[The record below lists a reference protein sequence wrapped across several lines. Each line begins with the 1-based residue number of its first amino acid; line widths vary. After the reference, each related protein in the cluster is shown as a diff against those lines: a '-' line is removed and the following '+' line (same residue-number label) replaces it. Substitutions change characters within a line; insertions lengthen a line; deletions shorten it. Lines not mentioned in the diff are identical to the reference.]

1 MIHEAATPLGAVIA
15 LVYVSV
21 ICSILWWM
29 LHLPQAGGI
38 EQHVSR
44 VHREAGRFS
53 RIVVPILG
61 DFVSLHLVALAS
73 QMAKFRGANMDILY
87 VVEVPLQLPL
97 DAVSQSELDRAE
109 QAFLQAQKIAHRYDV
124 QINRRLERARQAGPT
139 IVHYAEENDVDV
151 LLMAAIPKNNRR
163 GTRYARSVEYVLE
176 NAPCEVIVRR
186 PPMDS

>member
-1 MIHEAATPLGAVIA
+1 VTEQGISAIGAIVGI
-15 LVYVSV
+15 VYVV
-21 ICSILWWM
+21 CIVSILWWM

-38 EQHVSR
+38 EQQVKR

-73 QMAKFRGANMDILY
+73 QMAKYRGASMDVVY

-97 DAVSQSELDRAE
+97 DAVSQTEMERAE
-109 QAFLQAQKIAHRYDV
+109 QSFEQAERIASRYDV
-124 QINRRLERARQAGPT
+124 QVNRHLERARQAGPT
-139 IVHYAEENDVDV
+139 IVQYARENDVDV
-151 LLMAAIPKNNRR
+151 LLMGAVPKTNRR

-176 NAPCEVIVRR
+176 NAPCEVIIRR
-186 PPMDS
+186 PPMEP